1 MQLVDLMVEQLAG
14 MLEIYWAVLKVG
26 LKGVMMVVL
35 MVAWMV
41 DWLVYALVGKKVEH
55 LAVQMVE

>member
-1 MQLVDLMVEQLAG
+1 MVAQLVG
-14 MLEIYWAVLKVG
+14 KLEFYWVVLKVG

-41 DWLVYALVGKKVEH
+41 DWLVYALVGKKVEN